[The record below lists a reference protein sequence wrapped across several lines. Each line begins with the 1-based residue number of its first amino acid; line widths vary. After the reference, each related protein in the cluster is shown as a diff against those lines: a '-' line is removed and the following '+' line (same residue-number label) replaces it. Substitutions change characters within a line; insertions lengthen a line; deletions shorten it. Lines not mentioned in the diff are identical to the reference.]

1 MNKSNLKDTFISYCI
16 QKKFEKNQ
24 NQIKIIEM
32 LDEFIKPKNFFSE
45 LIFKKRKKLCFYLH
59 GGVGVGK
66 TMIFNHL
73 YNQINIPK
81 LRLHFNEFMIKFH
94 DFRHQNED
102 NSIATFVK
110 KLKKKKTYLFR

>member
-1 MNKSNLKDTFISYCI
+1 
-16 QKKFEKNQ
+16 
-24 NQIKIIEM
+24 M

-73 YNQINIPK
+73 YNQIK
-81 LRLHFNEFMIKFH
+81 EEK
-94 DFRHQNED
+94 DG
-102 NSIATFVK
+102 
-110 KLKKKKTYLFR
+110 